1 MIIQLS
7 GHAELHGNPEI
18 NNHDIKK
25 EDDDPVVQITS
36 GSALTHSVSKCLSG
50 VCTGLVKPRFSFKSV
65 KVAGILC
72 SCCNLSCSAEDG
84 LFYELLLS
92 ADVK

>member
-7 GHAELHGNPEI
+7 GHAELHGNPDI
-18 NNHDIKK
+18 NNHDTKK

-36 GSALTHSVSKCLSG
+36 GSGLTHSVSKCLSG

-65 KVAGILC
+65 KVADFVCFML
-72 SCCNLSCSAEDG
+72 
-84 LFYELLLS
+84 
-92 ADVK
+92 